1 MTCGA
6 APSILPAD
14 FRKLSEN
21 PRFHPADSESF
32 SLNYEAA
39 RSLLYRSLL
48 YRSLL
53 YRSLLYRSLLYR
65 SLLYRSLLWEV
76 MASCSLEGP
85 ESIRKRTVNEIK

>member
-65 SLLYRSLLWEV
+65 SLLWEV

>member
-1 MTCGA
+1 MTCGE

-48 YRSLL
+48 
-53 YRSLLYRSLLYR
+53 
-65 SLLYRSLLWEV
+65 WEV

-85 ESIRKRTVNEIK
+85 ESIRNRTVNEIK